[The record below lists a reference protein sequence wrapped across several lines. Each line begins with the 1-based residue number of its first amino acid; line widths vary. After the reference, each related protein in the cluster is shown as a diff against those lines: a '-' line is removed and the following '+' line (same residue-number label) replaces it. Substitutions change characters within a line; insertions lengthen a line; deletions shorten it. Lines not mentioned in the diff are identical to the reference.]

1 MEAKVFLEDDLPKE
15 YLTEEELTLLPA
27 VSLVY
32 ENILLPDSYGG
43 GDATREHFAKSLAV
57 DKFCA
62 VDINAVLTDPKWKC
76 LFERSGEEVAS
87 VE

>member
-1 MEAKVFLEDDLPKE
+1 M
-15 YLTEEELTLLPA
+15 
-27 VSLVY
+27 
-32 ENILLPDSYGG
+32 
-43 GDATREHFAKSLAV
+43 
-57 DKFCA
+57 DKFRA